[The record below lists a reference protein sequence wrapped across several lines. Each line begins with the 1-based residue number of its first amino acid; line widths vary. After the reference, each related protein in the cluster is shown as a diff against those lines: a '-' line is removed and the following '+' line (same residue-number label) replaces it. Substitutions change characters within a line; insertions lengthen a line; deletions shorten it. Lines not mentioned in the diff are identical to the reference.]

1 MKEEWS
7 ILGTSEDGRFFVMLD
22 GPFSNRIEAM
32 MVLFPAMVRAVD
44 YCGLKGICLCRTRW
58 DDEGGRTVDYFEKY
72 GEIDRVLNKIELGK
86 VNGWHRRRAGS
97 PASSAPRSSPSTRT
111 CGASSTSAYAGT
123 RGNGATSTAT
133 KPT

>member
-58 DDEGGRTVDYFEKY
+58 DDEGGRTEDYFEKY
-72 GEIDRVLNKIELGK
+72 GETASVFRNMELGK
-86 VNGWHRRRAGS
+86 VNGWHRGRSAC
-97 PASSAPRSSPSTRT
+97 PDSSAPRSSPSTRT
-111 CGASSTSAYAGT
+111 
-123 RGNGATSTAT
+123 
-133 KPT
+133 